1 VPAPPAS
8 GEGAAAAVLVVD
20 DDPSLRRLVREI
32 LTLEGRDVQE
42 AQHGGIALEQLRA
55 ASAGMVVLLGLMMPE
70 VDGEAVLEALA
81 ADDALAAR
89 HSFVMVTAALPR
101 ALDGRVAE
109 LLHQL
114 NIPLVSKPFSVTGIL
129 SAVENASQQLA

>member
-1 VPAPPAS
+1 V
-8 GEGAAAAVLVVD
+8 EGAAPVVLVVD

-32 LTLEGRDVQE
+32 LSLEGRDIAE

-55 ASAGMVVLLGLMMPE
+55 AHAGMVVLLGLMMPE

-81 ADDALAAR
+81 ADEALAAR
-89 HSFVMVTAALPR
+89 HAFVMVTAALPR

-109 LLHQL
+109 LLGQL
-114 NIPLVSKPFSVTGIL
+114 SIPLVSKPFSVTRIL
-129 SAVENASQQLA
+129 SAVENASRRLA